1 MGRIRFVGGRARR
14 RGASRAVLL
23 LVGLVV
29 FATPGCGPSGEGAKT
44 DPEKGADAELLNAAL
59 GEELGLLDAYTQAM
73 PVLSPPRR
81 VIARR
86 FRAHQ
91 QEYVDA
97 ITKALRGLGAEVE
110 AEPAEV
116 APPANEVE
124 ADLLARLYRLEGA
137 VLIAHLDAVPLLNTA
152 APRTLAASLAAGH
165 AAHRV
170 VLRRT
175 RDVPTAELAP
185 EAFDSGEE
193 PLPGTA
199 GK

>member
-1 MGRIRFVGGRARR
+1 MGDHRFVWGRARR
-14 RGASRAVLL
+14 RGAGRAVFL
-23 LVGLVV
+23 LVGLAVLV
-29 FATPGCGPSGEGAKT
+29 APGCGPSGEGAKT

-59 GEELGLLDAYTQAM
+59 GEELELLDAYTQAL
-73 PVLSPPRR
+73 PELSPPRR
-81 VIARR
+81 VVARR

-110 AEPAEV
+110 AEPAGV
-116 APPANEVE
+116 APPDDEAE

-137 VLIAHLDAVPLLNTA
+137 VLIAHMDAVPLLNTA

-170 VLRRT
+170 VLRRALG
-175 RDVPTAELAP
+175 VPTAELAP

-193 PLPGTA
+193 PLPAA
-199 GK
+199 GR

>member
-1 MGRIRFVGGRARR
+1 MT
-14 RGASRAVLL
+14 VLL
-23 LVGLVV
+23 G
-29 FATPGCGPSGEGAKT
+29 TGCGPSGEGAKT
-44 DPEKGADAELLNAAL
+44 DPEKGADAELLNAVL

-73 PVLSPPRR
+73 PALSPPWR
-81 VIARR
+81 VVARR

-110 AEPAEV
+110 AEPADV
-116 APPANEVE
+116 APPAGE
-124 ADLLARLYRLEGA
+124 AEPDLLARLYRLEGA

-170 VLRRT
+170 VLRRALG
-175 RDVPTAELAP
+175 VPAAELAP

-193 PLPGTA
+193 PLPATATA
-199 GK
+199 GR

>member
-1 MGRIRFVGGRARR
+1 MGDHRFVWGRARR

-23 LVGLVV
+23 LVGFAVLVG
-29 FATPGCGPSGEGAKT
+29 AGCGPSGEGAKT

-59 GEELGLLDAYTQAM
+59 GEELELLHGYTQAM
-73 PVLSPPRR
+73 PELSAPRR
-81 VIARR
+81 IVVRR

-97 ITKALRGLGAEVE
+97 LTKALRGLGAEVE
-110 AEPAEV
+110 AGPAEV
-116 APPANEVE
+116 APPAEETE

-170 VLRRT
+170 ALRRALG
-175 RDVPTAELAP
+175 VPSTELAP

-193 PLPGTA
+193 PLPTA
-199 GK
+199 GR

>member
-1 MGRIRFVGGRARR
+1 MGDHRFVWGRARR
-14 RGASRAVLL
+14 RGAGRAVFLL
-23 LVGLVV
+23 IGLAVL
-29 FATPGCGPSGEGAKT
+29 AAPGCGPSGEGAKT

-59 GEELGLLDAYTQAM
+59 GEELELLHGYTRAVPGLSGESQA
-73 PVLSPPRR
+73 V
-81 VIARR
+81 ARR
-86 FRAHQ
+86 FRGYQ

-110 AEPAEV
+110 AEPALAKWAAGE
-116 APPANEVE
+116 AR

-165 AAHRV
+165 AVHRV
-170 VLRRT
+170 VLRRALG
-175 RDVPTAELAP
+175 VPMAELAP

-193 PLPGTA
+193 PLPAA
-199 GK
+199 GR

>member
-1 MGRIRFVGGRARR
+1 MLAGLTIL
-14 RGASRAVLL
+14 AV
-23 LVGLVV
+23 
-29 FATPGCGPSGEGAKT
+29 PGCGPSGEGAKT

-59 GEELGLLDAYTQAM
+59 GEELSLLDAYTRAM
-73 PVLSPPRR
+73 PALSLPRR
-81 VIARR
+81 VVARR

-97 ITKALRGLGAEVE
+97 ITKALRGLGAEVAAE
-110 AEPAEV
+110 AADVASPADES
-116 APPANEVE
+116 E

-137 VLIAHLDAVPLLNTA
+137 VLTTHLDAVPLLNTA

-170 VLRRT
+170 VLRRAIG
-175 RDVPTAELAP
+175 VPADELAP

-193 PLPGTA
+193 PLPATA
-199 GK
+199 GR

>member
-1 MGRIRFVGGRARR
+1 
-14 RGASRAVLL
+14 L
-23 LVGLVV
+23 LVGLTVLLG
-29 FATPGCGPSGEGAKT
+29 TGCGPSGEGAKT
-44 DPEKGADAELLNAAL
+44 DPEKGADAELLNAVL

-73 PVLSPPRR
+73 PALSPPWR
-81 VIARR
+81 VVARR

-110 AEPAEV
+110 AEPADV
-116 APPANEVE
+116 APPAGE
-124 ADLLARLYRLEGA
+124 AEPDLLARLYRLEGA

-170 VLRRT
+170 VLRRALG
-175 RDVPTAELAP
+175 VPAAELAP

-193 PLPGTA
+193 PLPATATA
-199 GK
+199 GR